1 MIHPSAVVDPSAEIA
16 PGVAIGAYSVIGAK
30 VAIDSGTE
38 IGPHVVIEGPTKI
51 GRNNRIFQFASLG
64 TMPQDKKYN
73 GEQTWLTIGD
83 NNIIREFVTFNRGT
97 VQDSG
102 ATRIGDDNWI
112 MAYVHIAHD
121 CVVGN
126 HTVFANNAALA
137 GHVRIDDHVILGG
150 YALVYQFVRIGVY
163 SIVAFS
169 SGVKHNVPPYS
180 MVAGMPA
187 KAAGINME
195 GLRRN
200 AFATE
205 EVAAIKTAFHHLYQ
219 ENLLLAEARGKIDV
233 MAENSAAVATIA
245 AFLGETGKRGLIR

>member
-1 MIHPSAVVDPSAEIA
+1 MIHPTAVIDASAEIA
-16 PGVAIGAYSVIGAK
+16 AEVGIGAYSVIGPK
-30 VAIDSGTE
+30 VTIESGTE

-64 TMPQDKKYN
+64 AMPQDKKYN
-73 GEQTWLTIGD
+73 GEETWLTIGD
-83 NNIIREFVTFNRGT
+83 NNTIRECVTFNRGT

-102 ATRIGDDNWI
+102 ETRIGNDNWI

-121 CVVGN
+121 CVVGD
-126 HTVFANNAALA
+126 HTVFANNASLA

-150 YALVYQFVRIGVY
+150 YALVYQFVRIGVH

-180 MVAGMPA
+180 MVSGMPA
-187 KAAGINME
+187 KAAGINSE

-200 AFATE
+200 GFTAE
-205 EVAAIKTAFHHLYQ
+205 EVAVIKTAFHHLYR
-219 ENLLLAEARGKIDV
+219 ENLLLGEARGKIQ
-233 MAENSAAVATIA
+233 ALAARSRAAAAIA
-245 AFLGETGKRGLIR
+245 AFLEETGKRGLIR